1 MVANGNRLATPEPF
15 LNSADADRM
24 SVEVIQ
30 WGYSQSNSKFSIR
43 PLKGFG
49 VLDDGQ
55 GFLFASI
62 PISCAMT
69 LIGKLGDVITH
80 LDEAKFNQ
88 GHQIVLADGR
98 AGPLAAAG
106 TNG

>member
-1 MVANGNRLATPEPF
+1 
-15 LNSADADRM
+15 
-24 SVEVIQ
+24 
-30 WGYSQSNSKFSIR
+30 
-43 PLKGFG
+43 

-62 PISCAMT
+62 PINCAMT
-69 LIGKLGDVITH
+69 LIGKRGDVITH

-98 AGPLAAAG
+98 AGPLAGGRDQRMIAAAKIE
-106 TNG
+106 NGPGSASLPQGLI